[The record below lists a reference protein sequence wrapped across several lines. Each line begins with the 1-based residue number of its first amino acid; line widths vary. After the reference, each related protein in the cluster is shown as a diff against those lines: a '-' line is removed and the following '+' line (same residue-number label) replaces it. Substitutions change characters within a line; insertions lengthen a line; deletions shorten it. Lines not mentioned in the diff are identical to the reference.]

1 MCHFASLNRS
11 AYSEE
16 VSGWSRWHQG
26 EKGKWM
32 EQNACDNPFH
42 NEALAARYD
51 RWYETPL
58 GAVAHR
64 CDKSLIQRLA
74 RPQAGE
80 RTPDRATATGHFA
93 LDLAK
98 HGLKVTGC
106 DSSESMLQ
114 VARAKDASLDWRR
127 CQAASLPLADGV
139 FDLVLSV
146 TVLEFVPD
154 PPRAMAEMY
163 RVAAPGGRV
172 VVGVLNARSPW
183 AAMYRRQQEG
193 PFRHAHFY
201 TAKEFL
207 ELLGTYG
214 PVGWNSAVF
223 FGPSG
228 CGRRIAPLLES
239 LGQTFCKGRGAL
251 LVGRIDK

>member
-16 VSGWSRWHQG
+16 VGGWSRQRQG
-26 EKGKWM
+26 EKEKWM

-58 GAVAHR
+58 GALADR
-64 CDKSLIQRLA
+64 CEKELIHRLA

-80 RTPDRATATGHFA
+80 RALDVGTGTGHFA
-93 LDLAK
+93 LDLAER
-98 HGLKVTGC
+98 GLRVTGC
-106 DSSESMLQ
+106 DSSASMLK

-127 CQAASLPLADGV
+127 CEATSLPFADSV

-146 TVLEFVPD
+146 TVLEFVLD
-154 PPRAMAEMY
+154 PARAVAEMY

-172 VVGVLNARSPW
+172 VVGVLNAQSPW

-193 PFRHAHFY
+193 PFCAAHFY
-201 TAKEFL
+201 TPEEFL
-207 ELLGTYG
+207 DLLGAYG
-214 PVGWNSAVF
+214 PVRWSSAVF

-228 CGRRIAPLLES
+228 CGRRIAPLLEKI
-239 LGQTFCKGRGAL
+239 GQTFCKGRGAL